1 MCVCGVCVNVC
12 CCGVAVL
19 KNYNNTAIKYIRFIN
34 IFSTISFIS
43 FHFLCLFSQ
52 YNTRINGFSI
62 SQQYICSSHI
72 WPYNTTGYAPTCLS
86 SLSPRPRRREKLM
99 LVSVVFCIR
108 TFCWCCKF
116 SKLLLDIKAKAND

>member
-43 FHFLCLFSQ
+43 FLMSLLTIQ
-52 YNTRINGFSI
+52 YKIKRIFDFPAI
-62 SQQYICSSHI
+62 HSSHV
-72 WPYNTTGYAPTCLS
+72 WPYSTTGYAPICLS
-86 SLSPRPRRREKLM
+86 SLSSRSRRREKLM
-99 LVSVVFCIR
+99 LVSVVFCKRI
-108 TFCWCCKF
+108 FCWCCKF